1 MARRLHAALL
11 AMTFFVAAGAQ
22 AAEPITVTVSKA
34 KDLNLR
40 IYGFVETDYIR
51 DTTESAS
58 YAEEQ
63 DNYVVPTRTVAGGG
77 TNNYAGEHGRAMMSI
92 RNSRLGFE
100 LNLPKSDSGI
110 QGQGI
115 IELDMMGN
123 DAPNTVPGATT
134 PSSQTERDFFNN
146 AAVRIRH
153 AYMNLTYNDW
163 NAKIGQTWSLLGW
176 QPYYFPGEN
185 AILPTPGM
193 LYRRFTQARVMNTHE
208 FMDAFTLESAADIAK
223 PAQMDSQQTEYHAGL
238 RVASTKIK
246 GASVNGAG
254 TSMVGLSAA
263 VSAAIIPI
271 QTPLG
276 NPTGGAVAFDAL
288 VPIIP
293 SSDGKDRSNNLV
305 WAGELMSG
313 SGVGG
318 LEYGGLSSGVTALTA
333 AQSGGSILDSGV
345 AGINNGGYVSLI
357 RYRAFNTHLQYS
369 LPAFMPGGKW
379 ATSVGYAQTETR
391 NVADF
396 GAHCSAPLLLSPK
409 NQYGYASIHYDPLDW
424 LRFAGEFSQTRTTYV
439 DASNRF
445 AQNNRLQLTAFFVF

>member
-1 MARRLHAALL
+1 MRTALL
-11 AMTFFVAAGAQ
+11 TLALGTLAFGAQ
-22 AAEPITVTVSKA
+22 AAEPITVTVSSI

-40 IYGFVETDYIR
+40 IYGFVEMDYIR
-51 DTTESAS
+51 DTTQSTS
-58 YAEEQ
+58 YLEEQ
-63 DNYVVPTRTVAGGG
+63 DNYVVPTRTTLGGAA
-77 TNNYAGEHGRAMMSI
+77 NNYAGEHGRDMMSI

-100 LNLPKSDSGI
+100 LNLPKSDSGL

-123 DAPNTVPGATT
+123 NAPNTTPGNGAPGAQ
-134 PSSQTERDFFNN
+134 SERDFFNN
-146 AAVRIRH
+146 AAVRVRH

-193 LYRRFTQARVMNTHE
+193 LYRRFAQARVMNTVN
-208 FMDAFTLESAADIAK
+208 FMDAYTLESAADIAK

-246 GASVNGAG
+246 GASIDGAS
-254 TSMVGLSAA
+254 TRMVGLSAA
-263 VSAAIIPI
+263 VSGAVIPI

-276 NPTGGAVAFDAL
+276 NRTGGAVAFDVF

-293 SSDGKDRSNNLV
+293 STDGKNRSNNLV
-305 WAGELMSG
+305 WAGEFMSG

-318 LEYGGLSSGVTALTA
+318 LEYAGLSSGVAAPTA
-333 AQSGGSILDSGV
+333 AQTGSTSLDSGM
-345 AGINNGGYVSLI
+345 AGINNGGSVSLI

-391 NVADF
+391 NLADF
-396 GAHCSAPLLLSPK
+396 GKNNPTALLSPK
-409 NQYGYASIHYDPLDW
+409 NQYAYASIHYDPLGW

-439 DASNRF
+439 DAANRF
-445 AQNNRLQLTAFFVF
+445 AANNRVQLSAFFIF